1 MSDAAPV
8 ILWFRDDLR
17 LADHRAL
24 KAALESGAPVIPV
37 FILDDDAAGNWR
49 LGAASRW
56 WLAHSL
62 ASLQKSL
69 AQRGVHLI
77 LRRGP
82 TQEILI
88 ALVEETNSSA
98 IYFTR
103 SYEPWAVA
111 LEHELKTTFDR
122 QSIAFK
128 RYGGRLLREPED
140 LRTKTGDVY
149 KVYTPFWRALSA
161 SFTPPPEIPV
171 PQKIRPLKSSLK
183 SEALENWKLLPSK
196 PNWAVGFQDTWQP
209 GEQGA
214 AQALDTFLSN
224 ALRTYTEDRNRP
236 DKLGTSRLSPHLHF
250 GEISPAQCWRA
261 AMAYSAR
268 HKGVDKGLET
278 FLKEIVWR
286 EFSYSLLFHWPDLP
300 EQPFR
305 KDFAAFPWAKNVAHL
320 KAWQRGQTGYPIV
333 DAGMRELWHT
343 GYMHN
348 RVRMIVASFLIK
360 HLLIPWQDGEAWFW
374 DTLLDA
380 DLASNAASWQWVAGS
395 GADAAPYFR
404 IFNPVT
410 QGEKFDPDGVYVRR
424 WVPEISKLPTAVLY
438 APWTAPDEILK
449 TAGVQLGKNY
459 PMPIVDHA
467 SARQRALDAYE
478 AVKRASAKTE

>member
-1 MSDAAPV
+1 MSDIAPV

-17 LADHRAL
+17 LTDHRAL
-24 KAALESGAPVIPV
+24 KAALESRAPVIPV
-37 FILDDDAAGNWR
+37 FILDDGAAGNWSP
-49 LGAASRW
+49 GSASRW

-62 ASLQKSL
+62 DCLRKSL
-69 AQRGVHLI
+69 EQCGVNLI
-77 LRRGP
+77 LRRGS
-82 TQEILI
+82 TRELL
-88 ALVEETNSSA
+88 ATLVEETNAST

-103 SYEPWAVA
+103 CYEPWAVA
-111 LEHELKTTFDR
+111 LEHDLKAMFDTR
-122 QSIAFK
+122 SVSLK

-161 SFTPPPEIPV
+161 SYAPPPEIPA
-171 PQKIRPLKSSLK
+171 PQKIRSIKNDPK
-183 SEALENWKLLPSK
+183 SEKLEHWKLLPLK
-196 PNWAVGFQDTWQP
+196 PNWAVGFQDAWQP

-214 AQALDTFLSN
+214 LKALEIFLSQALQ
-224 ALRTYTEDRNRP
+224 TYSEDRNRP

-261 AMAYSAR
+261 TMAYCAM
-268 HKGVDKGLET
+268 HKGLDKGLET

-305 KDFAAFPWAKNVAHL
+305 KDFAAFPWAKDVAHL
-320 KAWQRGQTGYPIV
+320 KAWQLGQTGYPIV

-360 HLLIPWQDGEAWFW
+360 HLLIPWQEGEAWFW

-380 DLASNAASWQWVAGS
+380 DLANNAASWQWVAGS

-404 IFNPVT
+404 IFNPIT
-410 QGEKFDPDGVYVRR
+410 QGEKFDPDGLYVRR
-424 WVPEISKLPTAVLY
+424 WVPELKKLPNAVLY
-438 APWTAPDEILK
+438 SPWMADKDTLK
-449 TAGVQLGKNY
+449 TAGVTLGKNY
-459 PMPIVDHA
+459 PKPIVDHA
-467 SARQRALDAYE
+467 SARQRALDAYD
-478 AVKRASAKTE
+478 AVKRAPVKTE

>member
-1 MSDAAPV
+1 MSDISPV

-17 LADHRAL
+17 LNDHRAL
-24 KAALESGAPVIPV
+24 KAACDTGAPIIPV
-37 FILDDDAAGNWR
+37 FILDDGATENWS
-49 LGAASRW
+49 LGSASRW

-62 ASLQKSL
+62 SSLQTSL
-69 AQRGVHLI
+69 SACGVNLI
-77 LRRGP
+77 LRRGA
-82 TQEILI
+82 TRDILET
-88 ALVEETNSSA
+88 LVEESKSTA

-111 LEHELKTTFDR
+111 LEHQLKEFFDTR
-122 QSIAFK
+122 GVSLK

-161 SFTPPPEIPV
+161 SYVPAPEISAPK
-171 PQKIRPLKSSLK
+171 KIISIKVELK
-183 SEALENWKLLPSK
+183 SEKLDDWKLVPSK
-196 PNWAVGFQDTWQP
+196 PNWAVGFQNAWQP
-209 GEQGA
+209 GEHGA
-214 AQALDTFLSN
+214 HKALETFLTQAL
-224 ALRTYTEDRNRP
+224 ATYTEDRNRP
-236 DKLGTSRLSPHLHF
+236 DKYGTSRLSPHLHF
-250 GEISPAQCWRA
+250 GEISAVQCWRA
-261 AMAYSAR
+261 AVAYSAK

-286 EFSYSLLFHWPDLP
+286 EFSHSLLFHWPDLP

-305 KDFAAFPWAKNVAHL
+305 KDFSAFPWAYNSAHL

-333 DAGMRELWHT
+333 DAGMCELWHT

-360 HLLIPWQDGEAWFW
+360 HLLIPWQEGEAWFW

-380 DLASNAASWQWVAGS
+380 DLANNAASWQWVAGS

-404 IFNPVT
+404 IFNPIT

-424 WVPEISKLPTAVLY
+424 WVPELSKLPTTVLH

-449 TAGVQLGKNY
+449 LAGITLGKNY
-459 PMPIVDHA
+459 PKPIVDHA
-467 SARQRALDAYE
+467 TARERALRAYD
-478 AVKRASAKTE
+478 AVKRAAAKTE